1 MDQGDLENFNMEEI
15 IRKAAKQ
22 ELLRSSI
29 NNTEFFD
36 IIRNN
41 DFSFTGGLGSDS
53 NAARRFDPAKTEKQR
68 VSRR

>member
-41 DFSFTGGLGSDS
+41 DLSLTGGLGSDC
-53 NAARRFDPAKTEKQR
+53 NAARHFNPARTEKQR